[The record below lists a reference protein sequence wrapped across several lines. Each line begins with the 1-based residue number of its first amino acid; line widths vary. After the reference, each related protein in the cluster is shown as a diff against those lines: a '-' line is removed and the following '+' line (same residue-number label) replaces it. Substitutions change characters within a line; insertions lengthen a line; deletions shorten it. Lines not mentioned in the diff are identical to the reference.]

1 MSFCVEAKTKNDQFE
16 KSYSQYLNSEL
27 KLLQDKV
34 FSLENRMKNRES
46 YSVKEKTSFSI
57 ESMSKSIE
65 KSEKELLTL
74 ENSINKKSTTNSFSS
89 KDSNSKNSQSKLV
102 FHRQKNAQLI
112 KENERLKKAAGLT
125 EKFNKKIE
133 ELSQEFKKLQN
144 SYKRSE
150 NLRKKQKMMIEDLK
164 SELLKLKGSKP
175 SSKKPGKKKSKSKN
189 PSK

>member
-125 EKFNKKIE
+125 EKYN
-133 ELSQEFKKLQN
+133 KKLQN